1 MGKNNKDTGSGQ
13 TPTKNKATNKIKEE
27 KTKDEATEKPL
38 ESDENELD
46 MINFLA
52 SDSFNQFVDEAK
64 KVTNEKEN
72 DPRAPNKKRKI
83 RKTANALVQLR

>member
-1 MGKNNKDTGSGQ
+1 M
-13 TPTKNKATNKIKEE
+13 KIKEE

-64 KVTNEKEN
+64 KVTNEKKN

-83 RKTANALVQLR
+83 RKTSQQNN